1 MLVYLLRKGLSDIEL
16 YDEKKVKERFGFG
29 PERLV
34 DYKALRGD
42 ASDNIPGVKG
52 IGEKTAKELIARV
65 GGVEDI
71 YKQIRNPKSEIRKK
85 FKAGIIKKIEEGGG
99 DAKMSKK
106 LATIRRD
113 VKGLKFQIS
122 DCRFQ
127 IADLEQE
134 EIKSLFAKFEFF
146 SLLKRVPGYSQQH
159 ESDPAGH
166 HPKGDIK
173 IKKQTAAP
181 LTVVS
186 SDNVEL
192 FLKTLEGAKEF
203 VCREVLSGRDV
214 FTAEVLGLVL
224 VINKQAYYVDAKCPA
239 NSAGRQ
245 VPRQFGGQ
253 ASAEW
258 LTVFADRSKTLVGHD
273 LKQLIKVLRLRG
285 VEVKNKLFD
294 VMVASYVVNSSTRAH
309 DLKSLALRELNLEL
323 PAGSGQESL
332 FGVDPRVVAGELQ
345 LVERLYYRFI
355 QALEKFEDRGLFDDI
370 EMKLIPV
377 LAEMELNGV
386 ALDAEKLA
394 GLSMEVTKEIE
405 KVSKRI
411 YKEAGETFNISS
423 SIQLRDILFDR
434 LKLPAADIKKG
445 KTGYSTAASE
455 LEKLRGLHPV
465 IERIEEYRELE
476 KLRNTYID
484 VLPTLLN
491 KKTGRIHTSFNQTVA
506 ATGRLS
512 SSDPNL
518 QNIPVRTDLG
528 REVRA
533 AFLAAP
539 GYTLLSADY
548 SQIELRI
555 VASLAQDKKLME
567 IFQKG
572 EDVHTAT
579 AAAINGVPL
588 DKVTREMRYGAK
600 EVNFGVLYG
609 MGAFGLAWRAGI
621 TQAQARAF
629 IDKYFEQFAGVK
641 KYIDQTIKFAREEG
655 YVETLFGRRRYIP
668 ELKADNFQLRAAGE
682 RMAINMPVQGTAA
695 DLMKLAMIKVNEEIR
710 NSKFETR
717 DDCKMIL
724 QVHDELVLEVKKG
737 LEDEVGKMVKEVM
750 ENITKLRVPIEVH
763 VSVGERWGEMKS

>member
-1 MLVYLLRKGLSDIEL
+1 MAKQRFIIIDGNAIIHRAYHALPPLTTKDGTIVNAVFGFTSMLLKVLNELKPDYLAVSFDVSGPTFRDKLYDKYKATRVKADQALYDQIPMVYRVVEAFGIPIYTKQGFEADDVIGTIVDSLKPKTSDLKPEVIIVTGDMDMLQLVEDEKVLVYLLRKGLSDIEL

-239 NSAGRQ
+239 NSVRCTDRTPYSHVGAGRQ
-245 VPRQFGGQ
+245 VP
-253 ASAEW
+253 
-258 LTVFADRSKTLVGHD
+258 
-273 LKQLIKVLRLRG
+273 
-285 VEVKNKLFD
+285 
-294 VMVASYVVNSSTRAH
+294 
-309 DLKSLALRELNLEL
+309 
-323 PAGSGQESL
+323 SG
-332 FGVDPRVVAGELQ
+332 
-345 LVERLYYRFI
+345 
-355 QALEKFEDRGLFDDI
+355 
-370 EMKLIPV
+370 
-377 LAEMELNGV
+377 
-386 ALDAEKLA
+386 
-394 GLSMEVTKEIE
+394 
-405 KVSKRI
+405 
-411 YKEAGETFNISS
+411 
-423 SIQLRDILFDR
+423 
-434 LKLPAADIKKG
+434 
-445 KTGYSTAASE
+445 
-455 LEKLRGLHPV
+455 
-465 IERIEEYRELE
+465 
-476 KLRNTYID
+476 
-484 VLPTLLN
+484 
-491 KKTGRIHTSFNQTVA
+491 
-506 ATGRLS
+506 
-512 SSDPNL
+512 
-518 QNIPVRTDLG
+518 
-528 REVRA
+528 
-533 AFLAAP
+533 
-539 GYTLLSADY
+539 
-548 SQIELRI
+548 
-555 VASLAQDKKLME
+555 
-567 IFQKG
+567 
-572 EDVHTAT
+572 
-579 AAAINGVPL
+579 
-588 DKVTREMRYGAK
+588 
-600 EVNFGVLYG
+600 
-609 MGAFGLAWRAGI
+609 
-621 TQAQARAF
+621 
-629 IDKYFEQFAGVK
+629 
-641 KYIDQTIKFAREEG
+641 
-655 YVETLFGRRRYIP
+655 
-668 ELKADNFQLRAAGE
+668 
-682 RMAINMPVQGTAA
+682 
-695 DLMKLAMIKVNEEIR
+695 
-710 NSKFETR
+710 
-717 DDCKMIL
+717 
-724 QVHDELVLEVKKG
+724 
-737 LEDEVGKMVKEVM
+737 
-750 ENITKLRVPIEVH
+750 
-763 VSVGERWGEMKS
+763 

>member
-1 MLVYLLRKGLSDIEL
+1 MHRSDSVL
-16 YDEKKVKERFGFG
+16 
-29 PERLV
+29 
-34 DYKALRGD
+34 
-42 ASDNIPGVKG
+42 
-52 IGEKTAKELIARV
+52 T
-65 GGVEDI
+65 
-71 YKQIRNPKSEIRKK
+71 
-85 FKAGIIKKIEEGGG
+85 
-99 DAKMSKK
+99 
-106 LATIRRD
+106 RR
-113 VKGLKFQIS
+113 S
-122 DCRFQ
+122 
-127 IADLEQE
+127 
-134 EIKSLFAKFEFF
+134 
-146 SLLKRVPGYSQQH
+146 
-159 ESDPAGH
+159 
-166 HPKGDIK
+166 
-173 IKKQTAAP
+173 
-181 LTVVS
+181 
-186 SDNVEL
+186 
-192 FLKTLEGAKEF
+192 
-203 VCREVLSGRDV
+203 
-214 FTAEVLGLVL
+214 
-224 VINKQAYYVDAKCPA
+224 
-239 NSAGRQ
+239 
-245 VPRQFGGQ
+245 GQ

-528 REVRA
+528 REVRT

-750 ENITKLRVPIEVH
+750 ENVTKLRVPIEVH
-763 VSVGERWGEMKS
+763 LSVGERWGEMKS